1 MTQKSQVPELKELNL
16 VEGMRQLQ
24 NEGEY
29 QEDNHIKVLSNMM
42 EEETHVVDNM
52 SDHEGI
58 CQVLFEAIEDQSEV
72 CGRAIEAISGLS
84 QSNQCR
90 LGKSDGKPNTPLP
103 ATKSVGQKQKV
114 GLGNLSLNSPDVVI
128 GDLFHD
134 LYCGSK
140 CVSMDET
147 GIWSILTDTLHYVK
161 PEVDSSV
168 TYSYDQRRHQNANLR
183 YFDAAFSNVPNEE
196 NVLIDQTVN
205 SKKENFDAA
214 NYNVPNVPI
223 YTQALFP
230 KYEEDRYGNLTLFTT
245 SVFKPHESICATY
258 LWTEENQCSIM
269 ESEAYD
275 MEGND
280 MWFKQGKFPINLH
293 SETQGEL
300 MDGTNI
306 KVTTL
311 MDTGCS
317 KPILNKKFYDK
328 HPYLQEMPHY
338 PIQSIG
344 VIVADDGVI
353 KVTEAIQFMIRF
365 HGHVFEFIAYLADMS
380 ETFDFVIG
388 QKSMYELEATVDYN
402 NLAFTFLKRS
412 LPVYAVDN
420 FTVKPGKTK
429 DVALELKDVPFK
441 VHGYTDFP
449 KDGVAVVAKL
459 KSAKDNQLVQT
470 LILHLFEDGKT
481 TVQLTNHSKENWKIK
496 QGDLMGCFDMRSSGY
511 FHVSRDTLQQIMQS
525 SFKDNCSFLNET
537 ETSEYFKLYH
547 QDHEEVISYASSQV
561 NQRLKQQQGNSKLVD
576 RKEDD
581 ENDTNIVPDKEKDPY
596 PWLEDDDPRRH
607 MSDQEILEKYVD
619 LSDSDLSHA
628 EKKSLYKILLK
639 YKEAFSLRDEIGLCP
654 NMEIE
659 LELNDETPFFI
670 RPFPIK
676 ENEKDVVDK
685 EMRKGCLLGILR
697 KGMSSYSSPIM
708 LIPRKLT
715 GIPRIVTDFRHLNSR
730 LVTLQP
736 SIPLV
741 RDAIQIL
748 GSSGSEVLSLA
759 DLRDAY
765 HTLRLS
771 KRSQKFCGI
780 TPYYGSDSYLYQRLG
795 MGLSVS
801 PAIWQNFI
809 QRVLQ
814 EIPDYRKNYLAIMD
828 DILTH
833 SNREDHTG
841 YLIDLFKAIIRN
853 GLKISPRKCK
863 LFKTELVFMGVII
876 KIEDGMPKMQ
886 PLKSRIEAIQKVKP
900 PKTVKECR
908 SFCGMVNYMSVFLPS
923 LQEKL
928 IPIYFITRKGIPFY
942 WGEEQ
947 QKAFDEI
954 KYDVTHAPVL
964 LMPNSKGHFVL
975 VSDTSKVG
983 CGAALYQK
991 QRGRYHLVAYYS
1003 KRLPEA
1009 VANYSISEL
1018 ELTGVMANVAAFK
1031 HLLRN
1036 ANFHVYCD
1044 HSALVHILKA
1054 KREPP
1059 TLRLKKLIENLSEY
1073 KFDIYFL
1080 KGKEMHISDFL
1091 SRHPDDEDSP
1101 NEIIPIA
1108 FMLQELETDK
1118 FPDHLL
1124 YLKEEVD
1131 ALPEQDNYI
1140 PYHENDFMFLF
1151 SDDNHDNVSLISELY
1166 CAESMRIEGLKVC
1179 REEKRQLHD
1188 ILNVMTR
1195 SMSKSQKADVPAI
1208 YPLKGEHKKP
1218 EHVKPPPVVEPIVE
1232 EIAEQGGPVGQIDSE
1247 IAELPAIQEMP
1258 LQAVPTKVHDQPFSG
1273 YPMNRQEVYTSRM
1286 KRPNPLLEPSSY
1298 PQVMG
1303 KQLPKYEGLLTPQPI
1318 EIELRGRLPSYDVD
1332 KAIEKYP
1339 FTMDI
1344 PSIEELKEKK
1354 RKLFKKIPEDAV
1366 FRKHIPKQVELD
1378 RFIDALKEK
1387 VIHDYNIPI
1396 HVKALRAEYKRS
1408 PYFRDIVKYIKTGY
1422 CSYVGKA
1429 QRLFKMLCEDYI
1441 LMDDI
1446 LFKIRY
1452 VKEQK
1457 GKPTLVLCVP
1467 EKYIPIILYQYHAP
1481 LLAGHPG
1488 IVTMY
1493 HMVRKKYYFPT
1504 MMPLIKQFV
1513 ASCYEC
1519 QSMKE
1524 NQPIPKVHYPRIPLD
1539 TRLMA
1544 RVSMDIK
1551 EMPKSILGYN
1561 CILVCVCEYTNWI
1574 KAIPL
1579 VDQKA
1584 GTIADAIF
1592 FRIICE
1598 YGTPKAIICD
1608 EGPAF
1613 TSDLMKMYFHAMNI
1627 KPYYISPMNHG
1638 SNRAE
1643 RYIRTLNDIICRNL
1657 TGIGE
1662 KWPLFVLPSCWAMNT
1677 QVSQVTGFSPYEMVY
1692 HSEPPDLFNFNYKPE
1707 QTGINV
1713 STKQYLEQ
1721 MFKKKVLMDQL
1732 IVERKSYEKNTQWIR
1747 ELRKYPDHETFSV
1760 GDLVMVYHP
1769 LGSVLQSPSRK
1780 LNRNW
1785 IGPLRVQTVLDNTHY
1800 LCSDWSGKLIP
1811 KRFHINRLKQYYM
1824 NLGEL
1829 GEDGQLKIVQNVN
1842 ELYEKWN
1849 ELKEDGM
1856 ITDSAQENVNNG
1868 KIT

>member
-1 MTQKSQVPELKELNL
+1 
-16 VEGMRQLQ
+16 
-24 NEGEY
+24 
-29 QEDNHIKVLSNMM
+29 
-42 EEETHVVDNM
+42 
-52 SDHEGI
+52 
-58 CQVLFEAIEDQSEV
+58 
-72 CGRAIEAISGLS
+72 
-84 QSNQCR
+84 
-90 LGKSDGKPNTPLP
+90 
-103 ATKSVGQKQKV
+103 
-114 GLGNLSLNSPDVVI
+114 
-128 GDLFHD
+128 
-134 LYCGSK
+134 
-140 CVSMDET
+140 
-147 GIWSILTDTLHYVK
+147 
-161 PEVDSSV
+161 
-168 TYSYDQRRHQNANLR
+168 
-183 YFDAAFSNVPNEE
+183 
-196 NVLIDQTVN
+196 
-205 SKKENFDAA
+205 
-214 NYNVPNVPI
+214 
-223 YTQALFP
+223 
-230 KYEEDRYGNLTLFTT
+230 
-245 SVFKPHESICATY
+245 
-258 LWTEENQCSIM
+258 
-269 ESEAYD
+269 
-275 MEGND
+275 
-280 MWFKQGKFPINLH
+280 
-293 SETQGEL
+293 
-300 MDGTNI
+300 
-306 KVTTL
+306 
-311 MDTGCS
+311 
-317 KPILNKKFYDK
+317 
-328 HPYLQEMPHY
+328 
-338 PIQSIG
+338 
-344 VIVADDGVI
+344 
-353 KVTEAIQFMIRF
+353 
-365 HGHVFEFIAYLADMS
+365 
-380 ETFDFVIG
+380 
-388 QKSMYELEATVDYN
+388 
-402 NLAFTFLKRS
+402 
-412 LPVYAVDN
+412 
-420 FTVKPGKTK
+420 
-429 DVALELKDVPFK
+429 
-441 VHGYTDFP
+441 
-449 KDGVAVVAKL
+449 
-459 KSAKDNQLVQT
+459 
-470 LILHLFEDGKT
+470 
-481 TVQLTNHSKENWKIK
+481 
-496 QGDLMGCFDMRSSGY
+496 
-511 FHVSRDTLQQIMQS
+511 
-525 SFKDNCSFLNET
+525 
-537 ETSEYFKLYH
+537 
-547 QDHEEVISYASSQV
+547 
-561 NQRLKQQQGNSKLVD
+561 
-576 RKEDD
+576 
-581 ENDTNIVPDKEKDPY
+581 
-596 PWLEDDDPRRH
+596 
-607 MSDQEILEKYVD
+607 
-619 LSDSDLSHA
+619 
-628 EKKSLYKILLK
+628 
-639 YKEAFSLRDEIGLCP
+639 
-654 NMEIE
+654 
-659 LELNDETPFFI
+659 
-670 RPFPIK
+670 
-676 ENEKDVVDK
+676 
-685 EMRKGCLLGILR
+685 
-697 KGMSSYSSPIM
+697 
-708 LIPRKLT
+708 
-715 GIPRIVTDFRHLNSR
+715 
-730 LVTLQP
+730 
-736 SIPLV
+736 
-741 RDAIQIL
+741 
-748 GSSGSEVLSLA
+748 
-759 DLRDAY
+759 
-765 HTLRLS
+765 
-771 KRSQKFCGI
+771 
-780 TPYYGSDSYLYQRLG
+780 

-801 PAIWQNFI
+801 PAVWQNFI

-863 LFKTELVFMGVII
+863 LFKTEPVFMGVII

-900 PKTVKECR
+900 PRTVKECR

-1131 ALPEQDNYI
+1131 VLPEQDNYI

-1151 SDDNHDNVSLISELY
+1151 SDDKHDNVSLISELY
-1166 CAESMRIEGLKVC
+1166 CAESTRIETLNVC

-1188 ILNVMTR
+1188 ILNIMTR
-1195 SMSKSQKADVPAI
+1195 SMSKSKKADVPAI

-1218 EHVKPPPVVEPIVE
+1218 EHVKPPPVVEPRVE
-1232 EIAEQGGPVGQIDSE
+1232 ETTEQSGPVGQIVSDM
-1247 IAELPAIQEMP
+1247 AELPAIQEMP
-1258 LQAVPTKVHDQPFSG
+1258 LQAVPTKVHEQPFSG
-1273 YPMNRQEVYTSRM
+1273 YPMNRQEVYPSRM

-1354 RKLFKKIPEDAV
+1354 RRLFKKIPEDTV

-1408 PYFRDIVKYIKTGY
+1408 PYFKDIVKYIKTGY

-1493 HMVRKKYYFPT
+1493 HMVRKKYYFPA

-1513 ASCYEC
+1513 S
-1519 QSMKE
+1519 
-1524 NQPIPKVHYPRIPLD
+1524 
-1539 TRLMA
+1539 
-1544 RVSMDIK
+1544 
-1551 EMPKSILGYN
+1551 
-1561 CILVCVCEYTNWI
+1561 
-1574 KAIPL
+1574 
-1579 VDQKA
+1579 
-1584 GTIADAIF
+1584 
-1592 FRIICE
+1592 
-1598 YGTPKAIICD
+1598 
-1608 EGPAF
+1608 
-1613 TSDLMKMYFHAMNI
+1613 
-1627 KPYYISPMNHG
+1627 
-1638 SNRAE
+1638 
-1643 RYIRTLNDIICRNL
+1643 
-1657 TGIGE
+1657 
-1662 KWPLFVLPSCWAMNT
+1662 
-1677 QVSQVTGFSPYEMVY
+1677 
-1692 HSEPPDLFNFNYKPE
+1692 
-1707 QTGINV
+1707 
-1713 STKQYLEQ
+1713 
-1721 MFKKKVLMDQL
+1721 
-1732 IVERKSYEKNTQWIR
+1732 
-1747 ELRKYPDHETFSV
+1747 
-1760 GDLVMVYHP
+1760 
-1769 LGSVLQSPSRK
+1769 K
-1780 LNRNW
+1780 L
-1785 IGPLRVQTVLDNTHY
+1785 L
-1800 LCSDWSGKLIP
+1800 
-1811 KRFHINRLKQYYM
+1811 
-1824 NLGEL
+1824 
-1829 GEDGQLKIVQNVN
+1829 
-1842 ELYEKWN
+1842 
-1849 ELKEDGM
+1849 
-1856 ITDSAQENVNNG
+1856 
-1868 KIT
+1868 

>member
-1 MTQKSQVPELKELNL
+1 M
-16 VEGMRQLQ
+16 
-24 NEGEY
+24 
-29 QEDNHIKVLSNMM
+29 
-42 EEETHVVDNM
+42 
-52 SDHEGI
+52 
-58 CQVLFEAIEDQSEV
+58 
-72 CGRAIEAISGLS
+72 
-84 QSNQCR
+84 
-90 LGKSDGKPNTPLP
+90 
-103 ATKSVGQKQKV
+103 
-114 GLGNLSLNSPDVVI
+114 
-128 GDLFHD
+128 
-134 LYCGSK
+134 
-140 CVSMDET
+140 
-147 GIWSILTDTLHYVK
+147 
-161 PEVDSSV
+161 
-168 TYSYDQRRHQNANLR
+168 
-183 YFDAAFSNVPNEE
+183 
-196 NVLIDQTVN
+196 
-205 SKKENFDAA
+205 
-214 NYNVPNVPI
+214 
-223 YTQALFP
+223 
-230 KYEEDRYGNLTLFTT
+230 
-245 SVFKPHESICATY
+245 
-258 LWTEENQCSIM
+258 
-269 ESEAYD
+269 
-275 MEGND
+275 
-280 MWFKQGKFPINLH
+280 
-293 SETQGEL
+293 
-300 MDGTNI
+300 
-306 KVTTL
+306 
-311 MDTGCS
+311 
-317 KPILNKKFYDK
+317 
-328 HPYLQEMPHY
+328 
-338 PIQSIG
+338 
-344 VIVADDGVI
+344 
-353 KVTEAIQFMIRF
+353 
-365 HGHVFEFIAYLADMS
+365 
-380 ETFDFVIG
+380 
-388 QKSMYELEATVDYN
+388 
-402 NLAFTFLKRS
+402 
-412 LPVYAVDN
+412 
-420 FTVKPGKTK
+420 
-429 DVALELKDVPFK
+429 
-441 VHGYTDFP
+441 
-449 KDGVAVVAKL
+449 
-459 KSAKDNQLVQT
+459 
-470 LILHLFEDGKT
+470 
-481 TVQLTNHSKENWKIK
+481 
-496 QGDLMGCFDMRSSGY
+496 
-511 FHVSRDTLQQIMQS
+511 
-525 SFKDNCSFLNET
+525 
-537 ETSEYFKLYH
+537 
-547 QDHEEVISYASSQV
+547 
-561 NQRLKQQQGNSKLVD
+561 
-576 RKEDD
+576 
-581 ENDTNIVPDKEKDPY
+581 
-596 PWLEDDDPRRH
+596 
-607 MSDQEILEKYVD
+607 
-619 LSDSDLSHA
+619 
-628 EKKSLYKILLK
+628 
-639 YKEAFSLRDEIGLCP
+639 
-654 NMEIE
+654 
-659 LELNDETPFFI
+659 
-670 RPFPIK
+670 
-676 ENEKDVVDK
+676 
-685 EMRKGCLLGILR
+685 
-697 KGMSSYSSPIM
+697 
-708 LIPRKLT
+708 
-715 GIPRIVTDFRHLNSR
+715 
-730 LVTLQP
+730 
-736 SIPLV
+736 
-741 RDAIQIL
+741 
-748 GSSGSEVLSLA
+748 
-759 DLRDAY
+759 
-765 HTLRLS
+765 
-771 KRSQKFCGI
+771 
-780 TPYYGSDSYLYQRLG
+780 
-795 MGLSVS
+795 
-801 PAIWQNFI
+801 
-809 QRVLQ
+809 
-814 EIPDYRKNYLAIMD
+814 
-828 DILTH
+828 
-833 SNREDHTG
+833 
-841 YLIDLFKAIIRN
+841 
-853 GLKISPRKCK
+853 
-863 LFKTELVFMGVII
+863 
-876 KIEDGMPKMQ
+876 
-886 PLKSRIEAIQKVKP
+886 
-900 PKTVKECR
+900 KECR

-928 IPIYFITRKGIPFY
+928 IPIYFITRKGIPFH

-954 KYDVTHAPVL
+954 KHDVTHAPVL

-1091 SRHPDDEDSP
+1091 SRHPDDKDSP

-1151 SDDNHDNVSLISELY
+1151 SDDKHDNLSLISELY
-1166 CAESMRIEGLKVC
+1166 SAENMRIESLKLC
-1179 REEKRQLHD
+1179 REEKSQLHD
-1188 ILNVMTR
+1188 ILNIMTR
-1195 SMSKSQKADVPAI
+1195 SMSKTQKADVPAI

-1218 EHVKPPPVVEPIVE
+1218 EHAKPPPIVEPIVE
-1232 EIAEQGGPVGQIDSE
+1232 GIAEQAGPVGQNDPD

-1258 LQAVPTKVHDQPFSG
+1258 LQEVPTKIHEQP
-1273 YPMNRQEVYTSRM
+1273 YPMNRQESYASRM
-1286 KRPNPLLEPSSY
+1286 RRPNPLLEPSSY
-1298 PQVMG
+1298 PEVMG

-1354 RKLFKKIPEDAV
+1354 RKLFKKIPEDTV
-1366 FRKHIPKQVELD
+1366 FRKHIPKQIELD
-1378 RFIDALKEK
+1378 RFIHALKEK

-1539 TRLMA
+1539 TRMMV

-1613 TSDLMKMYFHAMNI
+1613 TSDLMKMYFHAMNV

-1643 RYIRTLNDIICRNL
+1643 RYIRTLNDIYA
-1657 TGIGE
+1657 GI
-1662 KWPLFVLPSCWAMNT
+1662 
-1677 QVSQVTGFSPYEMVY
+1677 SQG
-1692 HSEPPDLFNFNYKPE
+1692 
-1707 QTGINV
+1707 
-1713 STKQYLEQ
+1713 LE
-1721 MFKKKVLMDQL
+1721 
-1732 IVERKSYEKNTQWIR
+1732 RS
-1747 ELRKYPDHETFSV
+1747 
-1760 GDLVMVYHP
+1760 G
-1769 LGSVLQSPSRK
+1769 
-1780 LNRNW
+1780 
-1785 IGPLRVQTVLDNTHY
+1785 HY
-1800 LCSDWSGKLIP
+1800 LCCLP
-1811 KRFHINRLKQYYM
+1811 V
-1824 NLGEL
+1824 
-1829 GEDGQLKIVQNVN
+1829 GQ
-1842 ELYEKWN
+1842 
-1849 ELKEDGM
+1849 
-1856 ITDSAQENVNNG
+1856 
-1868 KIT
+1868 